1 MPVRRFNYTGRVR
14 IEEQNV
20 ALELHETDDG
30 NAPTFTALLNLAELN
45 LPDDARVVIT
55 ARRGRAAM
63 RFDWGTVGNP
73 APPPDCRLTDVPVD
87 PVFRVM
93 VEGNDH
99 QILALAN
106 SISPRRAAGRESL
119 LWLEEVDLDQE
130 VWKLRFDEPG
140 RPVLLVNQKIG
151 GMSAAIRQESGLQG
165 TVLPEVFRS
174 ILTRALIVE
183 AYPPD
188 DDDSPWSNW
197 LRFTDRFYA
206 ADFAADDDDGDGDKD
221 NGTISEWI
229 DGAVAAFTRERFH
242 AASLYAE
249 ARR

>member
-1 MPVRRFNYTGRVR
+1 MPVRRFNYTERKR
-14 IEEQNV
+14 IEERNV
-20 ALELHETDDG
+20 TLELHENDDG
-30 NAPTFTALLNLAELN
+30 NAPTFSALLNLAELN

-63 RFDWGTVGNP
+63 RFDWGTIGNP

-93 VEGNDH
+93 VEGSDRK
-99 QILALAN
+99 ILALAN

-119 LWLEEVDLDQE
+119 LWLEEVNLEQE
-130 VWKLRFDEPG
+130 VWRLRFDEPG

-151 GMSAAIRQESGLQG
+151 GMSAAIRQDGGLQG
-165 TVLPEVFRS
+165 TVLPEALRA

-183 AYPPD
+183 AHPPD

-197 LRFTDRFYA
+197 LRFTESFYDV
-206 ADFAADDDDGDGDKD
+206 DFPTNDDGADAEND
-221 NGTISEWI
+221 NAALSQWI
-229 DGAVAAFTRERFH
+229 DGAVDAFTRARFN
-242 AASLYAE
+242 AAALYA
-249 ARR
+249 ATRR